1 MPLKCIG
8 IIFGSSSAKVP
19 MFSGP
24 QWSFFTDVLA
34 LLQLACFN
42 YTDTLIAGKHFAL
55 TSAALS
61 NLLLGMSPTQT
72 HH

>member
-1 MPLKCIG
+1 MHRYNIWKQQCKG
-8 IIFGSSSAKVP
+8 THV
-19 MFSGP
+19 
-24 QWSFFTDVLA
+24 QWTIMVCFFFTDVLA

>member
-1 MPLKCIG
+1 MHRYNIWKQQCKG
-8 IIFGSSSAKVP
+8 THV
-19 MFSGP
+19 
-24 QWSFFTDVLA
+24 QWTIMVCFFTDVLA